1 MSRQTPVK
9 RARRNSAREQL
20 ELRNAIVDAAL
31 AIYASEGLPALT
43 MRSIAAAVG
52 VTPMALYRYFA
63 NKSELLQLLGEAALT
78 ELADVTQHA
87 VDRHVNA
94 VDRLRAATRA
104 FIDYWESHPDHYQ
117 LVYVE
122 SARPQQ
128 GAESRR
134 LAETVVYR
142 ETLQAASDLL
152 EAYADALGAD
162 HRYLAL
168 ARDLRLSMA
177 LGYLQASLANT
188 RYPWHDKSQL
198 RECVI
203 ETIVRSTADC
213 LCGRWS
219 RQDDVPALPSPA
231 PAASRRLT
239 RP

>member
-1 MSRQTPVK
+1 MSRAPPVK
-9 RARRNSAREQL
+9 RARRHSARAQL

-31 AIYASEGLPALT
+31 AIYASEGLPGLT

-78 ELADVTQHA
+78 ELAELTRAAIARHETA
-87 VDRHVNA
+87 VDRV
-94 VDRLRAATRA
+94 RAASRA

-122 SARPQQ
+122 SARHLR
-128 GAESRR
+128 GAEPRR
-134 LAETVVYR
+134 LSETTVYR
-142 ETLQAASDLL
+142 QTLEAATDLL
-152 EAYADALGAD
+152 AAYADALGTD
-162 HRYLAL
+162 RRHLAL
-168 ARDLRLSMA
+168 ARDLRLSIS

-188 RYPWHDKSQL
+188 RYPWHDKLQL

-219 RQDDVPALPSPA
+219 GPDD
-231 PAASRRLT
+231 PAA
-239 RP
+239 RPATPQPPQTE